1 MGENRAEY
9 GVEIIKKLSKELTDK
24 YGKGYDRSNL
34 YHCVRFYKAFPEIVD
49 NLILDFH
56 GLIIELYYRCMIRQ
70 RVIGMRKK
78 HMSRP
83 GVCVLYS
90 GI

>member
-1 MGENRAEY
+1 MTE
-9 GVEIIKKLSKELTDK
+9 VIFIIVYDFIKLFQRLST
-24 YGKGYDRSNL
+24 
-34 YHCVRFYKAFPEIVD
+34 HCVD

-70 RVIGMRKK
+70 RVIGMKKK
-78 HMSRP
+78 HMSKP